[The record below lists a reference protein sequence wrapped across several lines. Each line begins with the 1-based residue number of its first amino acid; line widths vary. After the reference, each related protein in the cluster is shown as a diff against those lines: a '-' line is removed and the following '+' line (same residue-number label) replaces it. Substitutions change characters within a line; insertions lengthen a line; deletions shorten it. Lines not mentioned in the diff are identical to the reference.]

1 MNKQLYTYE
10 SSKTIY
16 FTKTPSSYL
25 LIEKTKNKSISLLKR
40 NVQIEEKKKGI
51 ILFQK

>member
-1 MNKQLYTYE
+1 MKKELYTYE

-16 FTKTPSSYL
+16 ITKTPSSYQ
-25 LIEKTKNKSISLLKR
+25 LIEKVKNKSISLLKR
-40 NVQIEEKKKGI
+40 KIVIEDKNKGI